1 MKLGK
6 ALTSTLIAIFLFVM
20 GTVAAN
26 NRAPEFELK
35 DQYGNA
41 EAYRFPTTKVNVLI
55 FGDRKGSGQIEGW
68 VRPLVDRYQERI
80 NIKGIAAL
88 SSVPSIARGMV
99 TRIFKSQVKYPVLL
113 DWSGDVTKSYGY
125 ESGKANVF
133 VVSQRGEILARLN
146 GAASQAGL
154 EQVQGQINK
163 LLGDA
168 QTPAAKP
175 ATVSLAPAKKARK
188 K

>member
-1 MKLGK
+1 MKWGK
-6 ALTSTLIAIFLFVM
+6 TLSSVIFTFLFFVM
-20 GTVAAN
+20 GIVAAN

-41 EAYRFPTTKVNVLI
+41 EAYRFPTAKVNVLI

-68 VRPLVDRYQERI
+68 VRPLYDHYQDRI

-163 LLGDA
+163 LLGGA

-175 ATVSLAPAKKARK
+175 VTTSPAPAKKARK